1 MNKKVI
7 GIIVGAIALIIG
19 FIWFTQP
26 SEQAAGTP
34 SNHTLGSD
42 SSGVVL
48 IEYGDFQCPAC
59 GSYHP
64 ILQQVKEAYKD
75 RVLFQFRHFP
85 LEAIHVNARAGSRA
99 AEAASMQNKFW
110 EMHDM
115 LFENQTAWSGAGDPL
130 SIFESYAQALG
141 LDVAKFT
148 TDYKSST
155 VNATIN
161 ADITEG
167 KNLGAESTPT
177 FILDGEKIENPGAS
191 AEAFAALLDEAIAKK
206 SGQDTSTE
214 PTTTE
219 PATTP
224 EETNPT
230 Q

>member
-7 GIIVGAIALIIG
+7 GIIVGAIALIIA
-19 FIWFTQP
+19 FMWFTQP
-26 SEQAAGTP
+26 AEEAGGTP

-64 ILQQVKEAYKD
+64 ILKQVKELYKD

-85 LEAIHVNARAGSRA
+85 LETIHVNARASSRA
-99 AEAASMQNKFW
+99 AEAAGMQNKFW

-115 LFENQTAWSGAGDPL
+115 LFENQTAWSGAGDPV
-130 SIFESYAQALG
+130 SIFESYAEALE
-141 LDVAKFT
+141 LDMTKFT
-148 TDYKSST
+148 ADYKSAT

-167 KNLGAESTPT
+167 KNIGATSTPT
-177 FILDGEKIENPGAS
+177 FVLDGQKIENPGAS
-191 AEAFAALLDEAIAKK
+191 VEAFSAILDEAIAKK
-206 SGQDTSTE
+206 TGQDTSAE

-224 EETNPT
+224 EETVPA